1 MSRYAQPHAHLR
13 AAPVTGAAE
22 AVSQVAIALRRRP
35 ARKSRDTHWLR
46 FHCGDT
52 YTGAGGDPG
61 IANMWNRK
69 EISVIVPRRTGHP
82 AITHQYQEVGLVR
95 RRLAAHAHGGT
106 QHMPNWIETQ
116 GNLSRSAEIPL
127 RGYALRLAE
136 IPARLHRLCVWG
148 GVLVPSG

>member
-1 MSRYAQPHAHLR
+1 
-13 AAPVTGAAE
+13 
-22 AVSQVAIALRRRP
+22 
-35 ARKSRDTHWLR
+35 
-46 FHCGDT
+46 
-52 YTGAGGDPG
+52 
-61 IANMWNRK
+61 MWNRK

-82 AITHQYQEVGLVR
+82 AIAHQYQEVGLVR